1 MAFSLDLD
9 FRRVLTLSLFLSGV
23 AASVL
28 SSPSAL
34 AQTQGENPLQV
45 QAKLSSFD
53 LEGGQTG
60 QLEME
65 LKLPDGY
72 KAYLDAFHLEPDFP
86 SGLKSGPFKLDP
98 VKEFYDDFS
107 KKQRQGMIGTA
118 KMVAPFE
125 MPHEIPVGDQIIR
138 FQLTYQAC
146 TKTYCL
152 FPKTVPVELHYRG
165 IAAAKASTAAA
176 DEPHWLSFSAES
188 FAARG
193 LALSFLIVF
202 IAGFLTSLTPCVF
215 PMIPI
220 TLAVL
225 GRDAHARGR
234 GQQVLVSLLYVLGI
248 ALTYSLLGVLA
259 ASTGALF
266 GSFMSSPYVLGAVCA
281 LFVAM
286 ALSMFGLY
294 ELQAPAFI
302 RNKFAGT
309 QQTGYLGVFVTGAF
323 SGIVASP
330 CVGPVLVG
338 ILAYVA
344 KTQNL
349 LLGFSLLFVFAVGMG
364 MLFLIIGMSA
374 QATKLLPRS
383 GAWMENVK
391 YFFGVLM
398 LGAAFYFL
406 DFLVSRPVVVVLI
419 GGAMLLLGYFGGAL
433 KPARNRAEIIKKGLC
448 HLAMTLGLATIAYGI
463 ILKTQPATVAT
474 KTVDGAKAEKEW
486 HPYSDELMAKALADG
501 KPVLLDFYADWC
513 GACKE
518 MEHKTFPQPEFQA
531 AAERFTLVRFDATND
546 SPKLEEFRQR
556 FDIIGLPTVV
566 FIDSKGNWVK
576 ELTVVAFQDA
586 AYFAERMKQVQ

>member
-9 FRRVLTLSLFLSGV
+9 FRRGLWLALFLG
-23 AASVL
+23 ASTASLL
-28 SSPSAL
+28 SSASAG
-34 AQTQGENPLQV
+34 AQAQGENPLQV
-45 QAKLSSFD
+45 QAKLSPFE

-60 QLEME
+60 QLELE
-65 LKLPDGY
+65 LKLPEGY
-72 KAYLDAFHLEPDFP
+72 KAYLDAFVLEPDVP

-98 VKEFYDDFS
+98 IKDFYDDFS
-107 KKQRQGMIGTA
+107 KKQRRGMVGTA
-118 KMVAPFE
+118 KLMAPFE
-125 MPHEIPVGDQIIR
+125 MPREIPTGEQVLR

-152 FPKTVPVELHYRG
+152 FPKTIPVELHYRG
-165 IAAAKASTAAA
+165 ITAARPA
-176 DEPHWLSFSAES
+176 TTAGEAHWLSFSAES

-234 GQQVLVSLLYVLGI
+234 RQQIAVSLLYVLGI

-266 GSFMSSPYVLGAVCA
+266 GSFMSSPWVLGAVCA

-294 ELQAPAFI
+294 ELQAPAVI
-302 RNKFAGT
+302 RNKFASNHSS
-309 QQTGYLGVFVTGAF
+309 GYLGVFVTGAF

-344 KTQNL
+344 KSQNL
-349 LLGFSLLFVFAVGMG
+349 LLGFSLLFVFALGMG
-364 MLFLIIGMSA
+364 LLFLMIGMSA
-374 QATKLLPRS
+374 QATKLLPKS

-406 DFLVSRPVVVVLI
+406 DFLVSRPVLVVLA
-419 GGAMLLLGYFGGAL
+419 GAAMLLLGYFGGAL
-433 KPARNRAEIIKKGLC
+433 RPARNRSEIFKRGFC

-463 ILKTQPATVAT
+463 ILKTHPAPLTAKPADAT
-474 KTVDGAKAEKEW
+474 AKAEKEW
-486 HPYSDELMAKALADG
+486 HPYSDEVMAKALAEG

-518 MEHKTFPQPEFQA
+518 MEHKTFPEPEFQA

-576 ELTVVAFQDA
+576 DLTVVAFQDA
-586 AYFAERMKQVQ
+586 AFFAERMRKVP